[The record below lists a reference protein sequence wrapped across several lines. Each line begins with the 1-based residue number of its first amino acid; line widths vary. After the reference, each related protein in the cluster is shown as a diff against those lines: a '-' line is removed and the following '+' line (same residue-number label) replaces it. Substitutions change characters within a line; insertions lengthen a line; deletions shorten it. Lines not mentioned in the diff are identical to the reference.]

1 MKVHDMYVT
10 QFKESLEALY
20 KDIKSDMISF
30 RESADYNEEV
40 EAVMIMQLA
49 ELRKNI
55 AYLKSRENIAYLK
68 STHENRS

>member
-20 KDIKSDMISF
+20 KGIKSDMISF
-30 RESADYNEEV
+30 QESDDYNEEV

-68 STHENRS
+68 STHKNGG